1 MPAHKRHPDDA
12 EEEPALMDRRWLH
25 SVASLP
31 MAFLHI
37 GVIAIATC
45 AASDAI
51 GQAYPDR
58 VIKIIQPFPAGGSTD
73 VLAHG
78 LAEKLGA
85 YLGQPV
91 IVEARP
97 GANGIAGTASVARAA
112 PDGYTMLLTTGS
124 FSANPHV
131 SRNLPYDVLKDFA
144 PITQLAGSYGLA
156 LLTNLPAN
164 SVAELVEEAKRKPG
178 TLTYATSGVGN
189 LTHVAGR
196 LFEARA
202 GIQLIPVPYNTP
214 TLLTDV
220 VSGTVSMTFN
230 SLITA
235 VPMVEQ
241 KQLKAL
247 AITGGRRS
255 PAMPDVPTM
264 AEARVPNYD
273 LTGYFGIL
281 FPAGTPKD
289 RLERIYKETTKAL
302 ATPELKRIIET
313 NGLYSVGSTPDDFA
327 AYLKQDYDDQGRLM
341 DELGLRPK

>member
-1 MPAHKRHPDDA
+1 MQ
-12 EEEPALMDRRWLH
+12 RRCLH
-25 SVASLP
+25 SLGGLATAFLRIAAMHSIAAMLRIAAVAMATCVAS
-31 MAFLHI
+31 
-37 GVIAIATC
+37 
-45 AASDAI
+45 AAS
-51 GQAYPDR
+51 GQEYPDR
-58 VIKIIQPFPAGGSTD
+58 VIRIIQPFPAGGSTD
-73 VLAHG
+73 VLARA
-78 LAEKLGA
+78 LAQKLNE

-97 GANGIAGTASVARAA
+97 GANGMTGTASVAKAA

-131 SRNLPYDVLKDFA
+131 VRNPPYDALKDFA

-164 SVAELVEEAKRKPG
+164 SVAELTAAAKGKPG

-196 LFEARA
+196 LFEMRA
-202 GIQLIPVPYNTP
+202 GVQLIAVPYNTP

-220 VSGTVSMTFN
+220 MAGTVTMTFN

-247 AITGGRRS
+247 AITGDRRS
-255 PAMPDVPTM
+255 PALPDVPTM
-264 AEARVPNYD
+264 TEAGVPGYN

-281 FPAGTPKD
+281 FPAGTPRD
-289 RLERIYKETTKAL
+289 RVERIYRESAKAL
-302 ATPELKRIIET
+302 ATPELKRIIEA
-313 NGLYSVGSTPDDFA
+313 NGLYSVGSTPDGFS
-327 AYLKQDYDDQGRLM
+327 AYLRQDYDAQGRLM
-341 DELGLRPK
+341 DELGLRPQ

>member
-1 MPAHKRHPDDA
+1 MSGLTM
-12 EEEPALMDRRWLH
+12 ALLR
-25 SVASLP
+25 
-31 MAFLHI
+31 I
-37 GVIAIATC
+37 GVVAIAMC
-45 AASDAI
+45 ASGSAS
-51 GQAYPDR
+51 GEQYPDR

-73 VLAHG
+73 VLARG
-78 LAEKLGA
+78 LAQKLNE

-97 GANGIAGTASVARAA
+97 GANGITGTAAVAKSA
-112 PDGYTMLLTTGS
+112 PDGYTILLTTGS

-131 SRNLPYDVLKDFA
+131 SRSLPYDVLKDFA
-144 PITQLAGSYGLA
+144 PITQIAGSYGLA
-156 LLTNLPAN
+156 LLTSLPIN
-164 SVAELVEEAKRKPG
+164 SVKELIEEAKRKPG

-196 LFEARA
+196 LLDVRA
-202 GIQLIPVPYNTP
+202 GIQLIPVAYNTP

-220 VSGTVSMTFN
+220 LTGTVSMTFN

-247 AITGGRRS
+247 AITGDRRS
-255 PAMPDVPTM
+255 PALPDVPTM
-264 AEARVPNYD
+264 TEAGVPDYN

-289 RLERIYKETTKAL
+289 RVERIYRESAKAL
-302 ATPELKRIIET
+302 AAPELKRIIEI
-313 NGLYSVGSTPDDFA
+313 NGLYSVGSTPDEFA
-327 AYLKQDYDDQGRLM
+327 AYLKQDYEYQGKLI